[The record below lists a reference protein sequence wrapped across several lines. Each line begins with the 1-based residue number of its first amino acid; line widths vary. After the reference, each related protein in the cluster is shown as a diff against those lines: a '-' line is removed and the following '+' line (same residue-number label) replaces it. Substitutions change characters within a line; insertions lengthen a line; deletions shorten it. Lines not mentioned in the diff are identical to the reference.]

1 MKQSTVPCGWV
12 VGLALVLDAC
22 LALPSP
28 VWAYIDPN
36 TGNLIF
42 QILFP
47 VITFITTAL
56 LFFKN
61 SIRRLIVALKEMVIP
76 KNEKG
81 V

>member
-1 MKQSTVPCGWV
+1 MQRLITP
-12 VGLALVLDAC
+12 GLAIGFALVLDFC

-28 VWAYIDPN
+28 AWAYLDPN
-36 TGNLIF
+36 TGNILF

-61 SIRRLIVALKEMVIP
+61 SIRRFIVFLKEMIKP
-76 KNEKG
+76 KAERG
-81 V
+81 H